1 MYDRSKSVYEQKPD
15 FFSIKKTDSGY
26 ILSKKT
32 EIRTH
37 LTKVSFAIQ
46 AVDRMNSSGS
56 DDGIY
61 AAQINVDSVPLV
73 KFVIDSISYTETR
86 YMNAQIDYK
95 YRYNGGRM
103 AAASYQDCQAI
114 LAVPI
119 KNLQEMVL

>member
-73 KFVIDSISYTETR
+73 KFVIDSISYAETR

-95 YRYNGGRM
+95 YRYNGGGW
-103 AAASYQDCQAI
+103 
-114 LAVPI
+114 
-119 KNLQEMVL
+119 LQHLIQTARRFWRRL